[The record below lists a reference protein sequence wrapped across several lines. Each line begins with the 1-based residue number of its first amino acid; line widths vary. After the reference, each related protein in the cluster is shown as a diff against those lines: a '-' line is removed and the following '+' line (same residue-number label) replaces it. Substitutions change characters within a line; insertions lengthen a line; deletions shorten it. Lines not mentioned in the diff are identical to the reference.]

1 MEPYGH
7 VGVHRI
13 MHVHAR
19 MMCVGAT
26 VNKGGECELCEYNSD
41 MQLTNFTSG
50 AGPRLWRN
58 QRPEHLKQLMLGLR
72 ALKNTHDWGL
82 GGFRT

>member
-50 AGPRLWRN
+50 AGP
-58 QRPEHLKQLMLGLR
+58 
-72 ALKNTHDWGL
+72 
-82 GGFRT
+82 